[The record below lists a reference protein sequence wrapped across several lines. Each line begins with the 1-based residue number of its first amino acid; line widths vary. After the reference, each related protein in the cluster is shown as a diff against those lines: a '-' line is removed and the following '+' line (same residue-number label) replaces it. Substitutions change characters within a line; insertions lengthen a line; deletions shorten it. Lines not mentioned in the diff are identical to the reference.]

1 LSKIFDCLGF
11 GIAPADIL
19 MEIEK
24 FPKAGVKIDATD
36 LTIQGGGPI
45 PTAMVTMARMGKKV
59 ALLAA
64 VGDDLFGRFVI
75 EQLKTEKV
83 DTSQIIIRKNRSTAI
98 ASGWYEPGSGRR
110 TIVLDLKIDI
120 KPHEINLNKLPPVQ
134 IVHLDGRYLPA
145 CIKLVRWV
153 KRAGAL
159 SVLDVGSVRND
170 VTELLP
176 QVDHLVCAQEFARHF
191 TKSKT
196 IREAVAKLAKICP
209 GTVVVTD
216 GIKGSIGR
224 EPNKDFISQPAYKVK
239 TVDSTGAGDVYH
251 GAYIVGLLNGYSLA
265 SRMKLASAA
274 AAIKCTKP
282 GGRIGIPTMPEV
294 QKFLKKKGDSLA

>member
-1 LSKIFDCLGF
+1 
-11 GIAPADIL
+11 

-83 DTSQIIIRKNRSTAI
+83 DTSQIIIRKNRRTAI

-145 CIKLVRWV
+145 CIKLVRWA

-191 TKSKT
+191 TKSRT
-196 IREAVAKLAKICP
+196 IREAVAKLVKICP

-216 GIKGSIGR
+216 GIKGSIGS